1 MDVRYLNELKKCT
14 ICEWKCKVS
23 RLDGEREYV
32 ASDYL
37 RLHIPALRTFSRVIQ
52 SLFLAVAF
60 GVSIVTRTAFRNILM
75 QAGCIEDIRSQKT
88 SPPKLTGL

>member
-1 MDVRYLNELKKCT
+1 MQITSMNLKSARYA
-14 ICEWKCKVS
+14 S
-23 RLDGEREYV
+23 GSARLTGLTGRKEYV

-60 GVSIVTRTAFRNILM
+60 GVFIVTRTAFRNIPM
-75 QAGCIEDIRSQKT
+75 QAGCIEDIQSQKT
-88 SPPKLTGL
+88 SPPKFTGL